1 MQNLPFEG
9 FLETNPE
16 SVSSLLILMGETE
29 VVPGC
34 GNSIVGAPSKKLF
47 HVYNEFIRAY
57 KGLGISLSRG
67 LGLRI
72 DKG

>member
-1 MQNLPFEG
+1 
-9 FLETNPE
+9 LETNPE

-47 HVYNEFIRAY
+47 DVYREYI
-57 KGLGISLSRG
+57 KV
-67 LGLRI
+67 
-72 DKG
+72 